1 MLRHR
6 ALPLKHHHRFYLG
19 RSRRI
24 LNHFVIVS
32 DRVQFLAVMPSQEEY
47 GIANQ
52 VLYQVRV
59 VGSYGDTEFIVGREL
74 RSNGGGKGTSLWGEE

>member
-1 MLRHR
+1 
-6 ALPLKHHHRFYLG
+6 
-19 RSRRI
+19 
-24 LNHFVIVS
+24 
-32 DRVQFLAVMPSQEEY
+32 MPSQEEY